1 MRFPGPSP
9 TTVPS
14 FFRDPARRRAGRVR
28 IKCGSE
34 ARRAGLPSGHEGM
47 RDEAELIRAAAE
59 GDAIAFEEL
68 VLLKRER
75 VVRTAY
81 QITGDLEDARD
92 VAQWVFLRLWKILR
106 RFDPGRRFDTW
117 VYRITVN
124 AAIDL
129 LREKGPRGALQPLPD
144 APEALG
150 ADPSAPQDRR
160 LDLADLQRAFLRL
173 AAGLAPKQ
181 RAAFVL
187 REIEGLPTEE
197 VARALGVREST
208 VRNHLLQARRIL
220 KAGIERDYPHLVP
233 AAAKPGRRGEPR

>member
-1 MRFPGPSP
+1 
-9 TTVPS
+9 
-14 FFRDPARRRAGRVR
+14 
-28 IKCGSE
+28 
-34 ARRAGLPSGHEGM
+34 M
-47 RDEAELIRAAAE
+47 RDENDLIGEAAR
-59 GDAIAFEEL
+59 GDANAFEEL

-92 VAQWVFLRLWKILR
+92 VAQWVFVRLWKVLR

-117 VYRITVN
+117 LYRITVN

-129 LREKGPRGALQPLPD
+129 LREKGPRGAIQPLAED
-144 APEALG
+144 
-150 ADPSAPQDRR
+150 SAPLAAEESGSAERA
-160 LDLADLQRAFLRL
+160 LDLKELQRAFLHL
-173 AAGLAPKQ
+173 ASRLAPKQ

-187 REIEGLPTEE
+187 REIEGRSTEE

-220 KAGIERDYPHLVP
+220 RAGLEREYPGLVP
-233 AAAKPGRRGEPR
+233 AEHRRGPVKEER